1 MYKNL
6 LLAFGLCLPLAGNAQ
21 TVTDFFDYEE
31 DQSSHN
37 YQDSLSVATGAYV
50 CQNNNTMR
58 VGQSQAD
65 PDSWMQTTMSVL
77 QYADEI
83 IMRVQRG
90 WQGAGGSEYLM
101 DGISL
106 GILDPAISWCDSMDI
121 VISGANAWTV
131 SQDAMVDFRVR
142 DPYPFFDG
150 DVQLSWVRTYCLPCS
165 KNAVTSTP
173 ISADSSCVGE
183 GNTFSITTS
192 NVWTYDWQVSTDGGS
207 TWNSFDA
214 NTNNGATTL
223 TTNAGDLN
231 PTDMVQCVMVD
242 SCGTTLT
249 SASAYPL
256 NYPAVDASASE
267 SNGTITANMASATY
281 QWVDCNNGYSAI
293 AGANTISYTPT
304 ANGNYAVIVSDA
316 MCSDTSA
323 CFNLTNVGMGE
334 IPFGE
339 IFSLYPNPTNGQFT
353 IDLGD
358 NYSAVKI
365 SVTDLTGRIVL
376 DRTFSGK
383 QILNLKLDAP
393 AGIYL
398 VAIESD
404 ERRAVVRLVK
414 EN

>member
-6 LLAFGLCLPLAGNAQ
+6 LLAFGLCLPIAGNAQ
-21 TVTDFFDYEE
+21 TITDFFDYEE

-37 YQDSLSVATGAYV
+37 YQDSLSVTTGAYV
-50 CQNNNTMR
+50 CQNNTMR
-58 VGQSQAD
+58 VGQGDQ
-65 PDSWMQTTMSVL
+65 DSWMQTSMSVL
-77 QYADEI
+77 QYADVV

-90 WQGAGGSEYLM
+90 WQGVGGSEYLM

-106 GILDPAISWCDSMDI
+106 GILNPAIGGCDSMDV

-142 DPYPFFDG
+142 DPSAAYNG
-150 DVQLSWVRTYCLPCS
+150 DIQLSWVRTYCLPCS

-173 ISADSSCVGE
+173 ISADSSCIGA

-231 PTDMVQCVMVD
+231 PTDMVQCVMID
-242 SCGTTLT
+242 SCGTTMT
-249 SASAYPL
+249 SSTAYPL
-256 NYPAVDASASE
+256 TYAAVDASASE
-267 SNGTITANMASATY
+267 SNGTMTANLASATY

-293 AGANTISYTPT
+293 GGATSISYTPT
-304 ANGNYAVIVSDA
+304 ANGNYAVIVSNTV
-316 MCSDTSA
+316 CSDTSA
-323 CFNLTNVGMGE
+323 CFNLTSVGMGE

-339 IFSLYPNPTNGQFT
+339 NFSLYPNPTNGQFT

-358 NYSAVKI
+358 TYSSVTI

-376 DRTFSGK
+376 DRTYTG
-383 QILNLKLDAP
+383 QVLNLNLDEP
-393 AGIYL
+393 AGMYF
-398 VAIESD
+398 VAIASD
-404 ERRAVVRLVK
+404 ERRAVVRLIK
-414 EN
+414 E